1 MSGQERVAV
10 HLGYEDPEEKE
21 RHVRFYTRKFHR
33 EELDQ
38 IAEELGTGSRSE
50 ALRWLIQIGRRSIVQ
65 NDPRNQEGTTDSEA
79 TTIRDLV
86 PEGED
91 NAVDIRG
98 ELLDIIDEQLLEII
112 EDDPEIKRDGW
123 EVYK

>member
-1 MSGQERVAV
+1 MSEQERVTV
-10 HLGYEDPEEKE
+10 HLGYEDPEKKK
-21 RHVRFYTRKFHR
+21 RHVRVHTRKFHR

-50 ALRWLIQIGRRSIVQ
+50 ALRWLIQIGRRSVVQ
-65 NDPRNQEGTTDSEA
+65 NDPRNKQGTTDGET

-91 NAVDIRG
+91 NAVDLRD

-123 EVYK
+123 EIYK